1 MWPMFESH
9 VLVLDREYFGV
20 SKIVDFY
27 TVMNIADRFNLDDS
41 MHDMKQLCAVEW
53 SYSALV

>member
-1 MWPMFESH
+1 MKVIWQKQMWPMFESH

-27 TVMNIADRFNLDDS
+27 TVMNIADRFILDDS
-41 MHDMKQLCAVEW
+41 MQI
-53 SYSALV
+53 